1 MNDRFRACAFG
12 RGAGDLD
19 EEPLGV
25 AHDVQDR
32 VDHEV
37 DGRAMAVQLHDQRV
51 HQEGHIVGDHLDD
64 RVGGLPAVLLEGRV
78 VDPQLELGGPPLPQQ
93 TEVRECGAVEV
104 RDLALTQV
112 LGRDAGIV
120 PADEGLD
127 PPRLAVGRRSRAS
140 VATASMTSSFFCSGE
155 RAVRVIPYATELVRD
170 DFNKLNS
177 AGPSRARLARHDVL
191 VIGEGRG
198 RALAAA
204 IARQRTGLR
213 RCQAISH

>member
-1 MNDRFRACAFG
+1 MNDGFRTCASG

-25 AHDVQDR
+25 ADDVQDR

-37 DGRAMAVQLHDQRV
+37 DARAMAVQLHDQRV

-64 RVGGLPAVLLEGRV
+64 RVGGLPAVLLEARV

-93 TEVRECGAVEV
+93 AEMRECGAVEV
-104 RDLALTQV
+104 RDLALTEV

-127 PPRLAVGRRSRAS
+127 RPRLARGRRSRAS
-140 VATASMTSSFFCSGE
+140 AATASMTSSFFCSGE
-155 RAVRVIPYATELVRD
+155 RAVMVMGGFL
-170 DFNKLNS
+170 F
-177 AGPSRARLARHDVL
+177 
-191 VIGEGRG
+191 
-198 RALAAA
+198 
-204 IARQRTGLR
+204 
-213 RCQAISH
+213 